1 MVRDGSARYVLDRK
15 RMEITGAKPDEFRVD
30 YIGYSSLYGEDISGR
45 YTPAPHG
52 EIRLRIAA
60 RGKTKESVTKVVR
73 EVQCMYIN
81 GPAGSSG
88 ITSDVDQMLSVEN
101 ILIPKK
107 DVKTSIEWREV

>member
-1 MVRDGSARYVLDRK
+1 
-15 RMEITGAKPDEFRVD
+15 
-30 YIGYSSLYGEDISGR
+30 
-45 YTPAPHG
+45 
-52 EIRLRIAA
+52 
-60 RGKTKESVTKVVR
+60 
-73 EVQCMYIN
+73 MYIN